1 MMYAPIVI
9 SDEELYRHIRWQVLV
24 DERRGVWA
32 TLPAEFTPSFEF
44 YVKEVVF
51 GPLRFENRP
60 SLEYRVFPRPI
71 ETNLVTHRV
80 RQMQRV
86 VVVTPTA

>member
-1 MMYAPIVI
+1 MMYAPIMI

-44 YVKEVVF
+44 YVKEVVYT
-51 GPLRFENRP
+51 PLRFENYP
-60 SLEYRVFPRPI
+60 SLEYRVFPHPI
-71 ETNLVTHRV
+71 QTNLVTHRV
-80 RQMQRV
+80 RRMQRV
-86 VVVTPTA
+86 VVLTPTA